1 MRVAF
6 VNDFDHFEV
15 RSRSGPRNPRAYFF
29 QTKKLGLWIFSVNLR
44 AMTTLGYARVSTEGQ
59 SLPSQ
64 TEALHAVYSKK
75 MSGAYS
81 ERP

>member
-1 MRVAF
+1 

-29 QTKKLGLWIFSVNLR
+29 QTKNQTKKLGLWIFSVNLR